1 MNKQYDYRNCQSL
14 FGYAQDVHKRSGG
27 ICQLCG
33 AGMGEPVSFD
43 LWRQLTVEHL
53 VGASQGGYINEIRLA
68 IGKRFPALSDEQRE
82 ELALRIDIANIVSAC
97 SFCNATTS
105 RDCDPENMAQL
116 ISEAKGEPDVAVNEV
131 ILKLKD
137 VLKRKRTDVRWKL
150 ASVRQAFYSM
160 IKPELDKHV
169 DRDPSRATRHFDT
182 VAHNSSQT

>member
-1 MNKQYDYRNCQSL
+1 MNKRYDYRNCQSL

-33 AGMGEPVSFD
+33 AGLGESSNFD

-53 VGASQGGYINEIRLA
+53 VGKSQGGYISEIRVT
-68 IGKRFPALSDEQRE
+68 IGKRFPGLSNEQRE
-82 ELALRIDIANIVSAC
+82 ELALRIDRANTVTAC

-105 RDCDPENMAQL
+105 RERNPETMAQL

-131 ILKLKD
+131 VLRLEE

-150 ASVRQAFYSM
+150 DSIRGAFYSI
-160 IKPELDKHV
+160 IKPELDKNKEAK
-169 DRDPSRATRHFDT
+169 P
-182 VAHNSSQT
+182 